1 MNIHERASKMYSKAV
16 LAGNAIVVYGI
27 AGICAIAACFFG
39 PLGAA
44 VAGVLC
50 LLAGVWERYWVI
62 YVAHPH

>member
-1 MNIHERASKMYSKAV
+1 MDRIKESFDN
-16 LAGNAIVVYGI
+16 LP
-27 AGICAIAACFFG
+27 IAACFFG

-44 VAGVLC
+44 AAGVLC

>member
-27 AGICAIAACFFG
+27 CAIAACFFG

-44 VAGVLC
+44 AAGVLC